1 MEMTAQ
7 VSATDKTK
15 NFKAACLLFSF
26 SEIIEVVN
34 GARRDSTT
42 SKVDACGTKDG
53 KDLAWILVNQT
64 GEVTFFNRNGDKSGC
79 QLNNGLKAG
88 SWCKATDPNPVSS
101 KDAVQSSTS
110 SPVSLPKLDSSST
123 AAPESSST
131 AASDSSST
139 AASDSSSTTQSG
151 SSVGSCS
158 Q

>member
-1 MEMTAQ
+1 
-7 VSATDKTK
+7 V
-15 NFKAACLLFSF
+15 LLIRLRISKQPAYFFSF

-79 QLNNGLKAG
+79 QLNNGLKTG

-101 KDAVQSSTS
+101 KDAVQSSAS

-123 AAPESSST
+123 ATP
-131 AASDSSST
+131 DSSST
-139 AASDSSSTTQSG
+139 AAPESSLTTQSG
-151 SSVGSCS
+151 SSVGLCS